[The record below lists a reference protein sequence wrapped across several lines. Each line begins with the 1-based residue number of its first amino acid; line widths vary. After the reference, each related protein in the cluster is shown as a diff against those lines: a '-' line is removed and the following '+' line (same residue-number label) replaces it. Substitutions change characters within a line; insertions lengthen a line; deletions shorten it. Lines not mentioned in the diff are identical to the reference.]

1 MNGSIVNGVRHGGC
15 VPAVLSLARAVVCFL
30 VAWLCALP
38 RGEQGQLPQSQ
49 LEESG
54 FCSCREEEE
63 KEAPGKRR
71 ALRRRVDDSRSR
83 DLVANRI
90 MCMHST
96 WNSRVCVVHW
106 IMGIALDATYE
117 H

>member
-1 MNGSIVNGVRHGGC
+1 MRHGGR

-63 KEAPGKRR
+63 KEAPEE
-71 ALRRRVDDSRSR
+71 RRRVDDSRSR
-83 DLVANRI
+83 DLVANKI

-96 WNSRVCVVHW
+96 LNSRVCVVHW
-106 IMGIALDATYE
+106 IMGIALHATYE
-117 H
+117 HSSVSYMAFQELV